1 MTARCWQA
9 LAKVEVITI
18 NYKDSTN
25 EVLLDYYKENG
36 FQKTVAV
43 AKSMYN
49 VNLKNAKKNF
59 KTDMNGEVCE
69 TVLEIG
75 ILEFMKRYP
84 KACEHWVLKKGLIIK
99 DIEDPNNGFITEI
112 DLVLATPQMIYL
124 FECKSYTGNKVLTNE
139 YTITTPA
146 RSFDVYKQNYL
157 HAKTFLAQFT
167 PYRCNKSSQVFPI
180 QLALFSLAKGEI
192 VDARTDV
199 NKALMPLVEIE
210 DLFDFLAKNIP
221 TSRKK
226 IPTLWKMVYVKEALD
241 IISNRSDEYRSK
253 HLKYVKKLHP
263 KK

>member
-99 DIEDPNNGFITEI
+99 DIEDPNNGFMTEI

-139 YTITTPA
+139 CTITTPA

-167 PYRCNKSSQVFPI
+167 PYRCNKSSQVW
-180 QLALFSLAKGEI
+180 L
-192 VDARTDV
+192 
-199 NKALMPLVEIE
+199 
-210 DLFDFLAKNIP
+210 FLA
-221 TSRKK
+221 
-226 IPTLWKMVYVKEALD
+226 
-241 IISNRSDEYRSK
+241 
-253 HLKYVKKLHP
+253 
-263 KK
+263 

>member
-1 MTARCWQA
+1 
-9 LAKVEVITI
+9 VITI

-36 FQKTVAV
+36 FQKTVDV

-99 DIEDPNNGFITEI
+99 DIEDPNNGFMTEI

-124 FECKSYTGNKVLTNE
+124 FECKSYTG
-139 YTITTPA
+139 
-146 RSFDVYKQNYL
+146 
-157 HAKTFLAQFT
+157 
-167 PYRCNKSSQVFPI
+167 
-180 QLALFSLAKGEI
+180 
-192 VDARTDV
+192 
-199 NKALMPLVEIE
+199 
-210 DLFDFLAKNIP
+210 
-221 TSRKK
+221 
-226 IPTLWKMVYVKEALD
+226 
-241 IISNRSDEYRSK
+241 
-253 HLKYVKKLHP
+253 
-263 KK
+263 

>member
-1 MTARCWQA
+1 M
-9 LAKVEVITI
+9 ITI
-18 NYKDSTN
+18 SYKDNTN
-25 EVLLDYYKENG
+25 EVLLEYYKENG

-49 VNLKNAKKNF
+49 VNLKNTVKNF

-84 KACEHWVLKKGLIIK
+84 QACKDWVLKKGLIVR
-99 DIEDPNNGFITEI
+99 DINDPNNGFFTEI

-124 FECKSYTGNKVLTNE
+124 FECKSYTGKKILTNE
-139 YTITTPA
+139 CTIKTPK
-146 RSFDVYKQNYL
+146 RTFDVYKQNFL

-167 PYRCNKSSQVFPI
+167 PYRCNKSSKVFPI

-192 VDARTDV
+192 VDKRTDI
-199 NKALMPLVEIE
+199 NKTLMPLIEIE
-210 DLFDFLAKNIP
+210 NLFSFLAKNIP
-221 TSRKK
+221 TSTNSV
-226 IPTLWKMVYVKEALD
+226 PTLWKMNYVKRALD
-241 IISNRSDEYRSK
+241 IISNKSDEYRSK
-253 HLKYVKKLHP
+253 HLKYVKTLHP

>member
-99 DIEDPNNGFITEI
+99 DIEDPNNGFMTEI

-139 YTITTPA
+139 CTITTPA

-199 NKALMPLVEIE
+199 N
-210 DLFDFLAKNIP
+210 IP

-226 IPTLWKMVYVKEALD
+226 IPTLWKMVYVKEALN